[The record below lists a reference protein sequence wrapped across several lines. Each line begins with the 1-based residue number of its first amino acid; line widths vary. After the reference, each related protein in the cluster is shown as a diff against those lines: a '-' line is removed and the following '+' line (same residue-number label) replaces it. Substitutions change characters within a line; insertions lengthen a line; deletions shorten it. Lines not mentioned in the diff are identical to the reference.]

1 MKNVTLTNRTSLS
14 LNSTVSNLM
23 KVKAVKLNSSVDK
36 IKKLVMSPSGSLCLL
51 EDMRNPNA

>member
-1 MKNVTLTNRTSLS
+1 MKNVTLTNRTSLG
-14 LNSTVSNLM
+14 LNSVVSNLTR
-23 KVKAVKLNSSVDK
+23 VKPANFNSSVDK